1 MLLISLLEYV
11 HRYRNND
18 LVLAVYKYERKP
30 GSLHAYMKSNTST
43 QKETCRIWVW
53 KTVKQSF
60 LLSQQYS
67 LPTILNMIWT
77 EIGTMIVSYACSSA
91 YLSSLTAA
99 VQVDEREGLQFIVHK
114 RLKKLLNSKKEVGK
128 WNIVVPLKK
137 ISMLFLESLIND
149 GYVS

>member
-30 GSLHAYMKSNTST
+30 GSLRAYMKSNTST

-67 LPTILNMIWT
+67 LPTILNMI
-77 EIGTMIVSYACSSA
+77 
-91 YLSSLTAA
+91 
-99 VQVDEREGLQFIVHK
+99 
-114 RLKKLLNSKKEVGK
+114 
-128 WNIVVPLKK
+128 
-137 ISMLFLESLIND
+137 
-149 GYVS
+149 